1 MKQCQFMASSLGLVS
16 CGHAFGSGVSSADQ
30 MLVVLVFRGVR
41 SSDHEAHSRCL
52 FFFLWG
58 LLATDCNNMLLNCGG
73 WQGHTRFCKMMD
85 RPAKQ
90 PKYPI
95 HGLEM
100 FQVSSLNF
108 QTQLEVSSQVNTY

>member
-1 MKQCQFMASSLGLVS
+1 
-16 CGHAFGSGVSSADQ
+16 
-30 MLVVLVFRGVR
+30 
-41 SSDHEAHSRCL
+41 
-52 FFFLWG
+52 
-58 LLATDCNNMLLNCGG
+58 
-73 WQGHTRFCKMMD
+73 MMD

>member
-52 FFFLWG
+52 FFSFGVYW
-58 LLATDCNNMLLNCGG
+58 LLIATTCC
-73 WQGHTRFCKMMD
+73 
-85 RPAKQ
+85 
-90 PKYPI
+90 
-95 HGLEM
+95 
-100 FQVSSLNF
+100 
-108 QTQLEVSSQVNTY
+108 